1 MLTTKD
7 KIFYDDSI
15 QASAKLLWALI
26 RSKKNFKQSNE
37 ELAVSFGVTTMSISN
52 WIKALEDAGF
62 LSVRIANKERTLLAN
77 G

>member
-7 KIFYDDSI
+7 RIFYDESI
-15 QASAKLLWALI
+15 QANAKLLWALI
-26 RSKKNFKQSNE
+26 RSKKNFKKSNE
-37 ELAVSFGVTTMSISN
+37 ELAVTFGVTTMSINN

-62 LSVRIANKERTLLAN
+62 LNVRIANKERTLLAN